1 MADAGRRRPFG
12 GLRLRFPN
20 TRSGAL
26 LVAAILTVIG
36 FSIGVGLIAVVPAL
50 TSGSPPP
57 RVDARSRLPQT
68 LQAAKPPN
76 YRPDA
81 WRTPVANAS
90 FPEDAP
96 ADPAGASQATYEPSQ
111 GRPVLALPSVRDA
124 VGRPVV
130 AVTVVL
136 DQDDD
141 PLTPGPLRPDLSEPT
156 QLTVVAHP
164 PGESPPS
171 GCTLAFRDD
180 RLRTVAT
187 LGAATIDECER
198 GVVRLPDGGGLDF
211 WLRYDKLPNRRSRDG
226 AWREGA
232 VFGRT
237 SVWTRLTAAAS

>member
-1 MADAGRRRPFG
+1 MPERRRRGLLG

-26 LVAAILTVIG
+26 LVAAILTVLG
-36 FSIGVGLIAVVPAL
+36 FSVGVGLIAVVPAL
-50 TSGSPPP
+50 APAPPP

-68 LQAAKPPN
+68 LQAVKPPN

-81 WRTPVANAS
+81 WQTPVANAT

-96 ADPAGASQATYEPSQ
+96 ADNAGASQATYEPSQ
-111 GRPVLALPSVRDA
+111 DRPVLALPSVRDA

-141 PLTPGPLRPDLSEPT
+141 PLTPGPVRPDESEPT
-156 QLTVVAHP
+156 ELTVVAHP

-187 LGAATIDECER
+187 LGTATVDECER
-198 GVVRLPDGGGLDF
+198 GLVRLPDGGGLDF

-237 SVWTRLTAAAS
+237 SVWTRLSAA